1 MTQLKIGT
9 RLFIGFASMVI
20 LLICIAGSG
29 IFALARFDEQVTQ
42 LVENR
47 LAKLVLFDDLSFAV
61 LDSAGRMR
69 TALLIEDSAQIKE
82 QLTAIE
88 QNRQIAQDTLSKLQA
103 FPSSEAGKRALQDV
117 LNAQQP
123 YLAPEAEFLK
133 LLHAGQLAEA
143 KAQFLEKV
151 RPAQIPYIQSLQ
163 ANIHHLEKMAKEDG
177 HSAITTGN
185 SARTIMSVITFV
197 ALALA
202 GVISV
207 LISRS
212 ITAPLST
219 AVECA
224 NRIAQGDLT
233 HEIKT
238 HAGGDEVN
246 VLLQTLGVMQNN
258 LHRLIAEAKR
268 NAHEMISAAQQFSG
282 AAEIV
287 ANASEQQ
294 SQASAAA
301 AAAIE
306 ELSMSVNHISGSAQE
321 AHAKTTASRDLCA
334 EGDQTIALSGDKVKL
349 IADTINTS
357 AGVVHSLMAQSEAI
371 STIVNVIKEVS
382 DQTNL
387 LALNAAIE
395 AARAGES
402 GRGFAVVAD
411 EVRKLAERT
420 QGSTQEI
427 ATLISQIQ
435 SSTLEVVTAMESS
448 VKEANEGVGLS
459 EKAGVAIE
467 QINLSSETL
476 VNIMNDISSS
486 LHEQGAASQEV
497 AIKIEQI
504 SHMIDSNNASVSDV
518 KTSAHRLTKLAE
530 ALGQSVNH
538 FKV

>member
-9 RLFIGFASMVI
+9 RLFIGFASMVV
-20 LLICIAGSG
+20 LLLCIAGSG
-29 IFALARFDEQVTQ
+29 MLALFHFEEQVTQ

-47 LAKLVLFDDLSFAV
+47 LAKLVLFDDLSFST
-61 LDSAGRMR
+61 LDSAARMR
-69 TALLIEDSAQIKE
+69 TALIIDDPAQIKE
-82 QLTAIE
+82 QLTEI
-88 QNRQIAQDTLSKLQA
+88 QRNRDTAQEALKKIQA
-103 FPSSEAGKRALQDV
+103 MANGETGQRILQDV
-117 LNAQQP
+117 TSAQQP
-123 YLAPEAEFLK
+123 YLEPEAEFLR
-133 LLHAGQLAEA
+133 LANAGQLAEA
-143 KAQFLEKV
+143 KAYFLNKV
-151 RPAQIPYIQSLQ
+151 RPTQVPYIQALQ
-163 ANIHHLEKMAKEDG
+163 ANIHHLEKMAKTDG
-177 HSAITTGN
+177 QDAIATG
-185 SARTIMSVITFV
+185 STARTIMGAITLA
-197 ALALA
+197 ALVLA

-224 NRIAQGDLT
+224 NRISQGDLT

-238 HAGGDEVN
+238 RAGGDEVN
-246 VLLQTLGVMQNN
+246 VLLHALSLMQGN

-268 NAHEMISAAQQFSG
+268 NAHEMISAAQQFSST
-282 AAEIV
+282 AEIV

-306 ELSMSVNHISGSAQE
+306 ELSMSVNHISSSAQE
-321 AHAKTTASRDLCA
+321 ANAKTTASRDLCA
-334 EGDQTIALSGDKVKL
+334 EGDQTIAKSGEKVKL

-357 AGVVHSLMAQSEAI
+357 AGVVHGLMAQSEAI

-448 VKEANEGVGLS
+448 VKEANDGVQLS
-459 EKAGVAIE
+459 EKAGVAIG
-467 QINLSSETL
+467 QINLSSESL
-476 VNIMNDISSS
+476 VNIMSDISSS

-504 SHMIDSNNASVSDV
+504 SHMIDSNNASVGEV
-518 KTSAHRLTKLAE
+518 KTSAHRLAKLAE
-530 ALGQSVNH
+530 TLGQSVNH